1 MLNREEIF
9 EAMRLNR
16 MQSLISRGASFNPPR
31 TAVKGG
37 VRPNVLSGSSGGGEP
52 PSYSTEAQEVFD
64 LMVDELTTQQKNAIA
79 KFIDHQVAVSNWDAT
94 KTKVNRFFCLGGL
107 SAANAL
113 VDWTGRENASLIS
126 TPAWNSATGFTTTNT
141 ALINTNFVP
150 ATDMVAGGQNDQ
162 HYGVWAKN
170 ITTNA
175 TGSFFG
181 ARGAT
186 TTHWIFLRQNFT
198 TEDLDARCH
207 SNTSN
212 SATYFRNVIT
222 SNAKTDYCAGV
233 SRTSSS
239 AQRIRMNGQIIAT
252 DAANT
257 STGRPATHP
266 IYIGGENQTGVIG
279 SVLNADYV
287 CWWSSVD
294 LTLNHEEWALGIEQ
308 LMYDLGCTTKRI
320 MPGTFETKDIDAN
333 DYFIAILLGQSN
345 QEGAID
351 DTSYPAG
358 DQVEFDCD
366 IWYRTGLATSASW
379 MKYQAG
385 VSSNSNIPNVSVDH
399 GGPELVF
406 AKKAAEK
413 YPGQVGII
421 KMGVSGSALRPDG
434 AVDDWDPDNV
444 GELFDDAT
452 NLFIDSALSDSFL
465 TGKNVRILMID
476 WMQGETDAGDS
487 APGTYDADLDY
498 FMRKLVERLESHG
511 YDLSETHFTI
521 GRLQDKLIDSV
532 TPRPSLANVRTAQET
547 NGSETFFSNNPTFAG
562 RLAASYWYDRDD
574 IQIKASDNTHE
585 ELAGQRYRGLR
596 MFRYFND
603 LI

>member
-16 MQSLISRGASFNPPR
+16 MQSLLSRGSLFKSPA
-31 TAVKGG
+31 KGG
-37 VRPNVLSGSSGGGEP
+37 VRPNVSTSEDVEP
-52 PSYSTEAQEVFD
+52 EPEPITYSEEAQAVFN
-64 LMVDELTTQQKNAIA
+64 LMVDPLTDNQKNAIA
-79 KFIDHQVAVSNWDAT
+79 KFIDHQVAVGNWDAT
-94 KTKVNRFFCLGGL
+94 KTKVNRFFCFGGL

-113 VDWTGRENASLIS
+113 IDWTGRENASLIS

-150 ATDMVAGGQNDQ
+150 NTDMVAGGQNDQ

-181 ARGAT
+181 CRGAT
-186 TTHWIFLRQNFT
+186 TTHWLFLRQNT
-198 TEDLDARCH
+198 ATEDLDCRVH

-222 SNAKTDYCAGV
+222 SIAKSDYCAGI
-233 SRTSSS
+233 SRTSST
-239 AQRIRMNGQIIAT
+239 AQRVRMNGQIIAT
-252 DAANT
+252 DAANS

-266 IYIGGENQTGVIG
+266 IYVGGENQQGVIG
-279 SVLNADYV
+279 SVLNADYLG
-287 CWWSSVD
+287 WWSTIDS
-294 LTLNHEEWALGIEQ
+294 TLNHEEWSLGIEQ
-308 LMYDLGCTTKRI
+308 LMYDLGCTIRRI
-320 MPGTFETKDIDAN
+320 MPGTFDTKTLGLN
-333 DYFIAILLGQSN
+333 DYLIAIFLGQSN

-358 DQVEFDCD
+358 DQLEFNCD

-379 MKYQAG
+379 VKYQAG
-385 VSSNSNIPNVSVDH
+385 VSSNSNIPGVSVDH
-399 GGPELVF
+399 VGPELMF

-421 KMGVSGSALRPDG
+421 KMGVSGTQLANNG

-452 NLFIDSALSDSFL
+452 NLFIDEALSNSFL
-465 TGKNVRILMID
+465 NGKNVRILMVD
-476 WMQGETDAGDS
+476 WMQGETDAGDA
-487 APGTYDADLDY
+487 APGTYNADLDY
-498 FMRKLVERLESHG
+498 FIRKFVERMESHG
-511 YDLSETHFTI
+511 HDLSETHFTI

-532 TPRPSLANVRTAQET
+532 TSRPSLANVRTAQET
-547 NGSETFFSNNPTFAG
+547 QGSSTFFSNNPTFVG
-562 RLAASYWYDRDD
+562 RLGSTYWYDRDD
-574 IQIKASDNTHE
+574 LQIKSSDNTHE
-585 ELAGQRYRGLR
+585 DLAGQRYRGLR
-596 MFRYFND
+596 IFRYFND